1 MHTDAKS
8 LKDHGDKLFGK
19 RGALMSL
26 WQNIAEEFYIER
38 ADFTSGR
45 PATNVFGDH
54 NTTSYPMMA
63 RRDLAN
69 TFSSMLRPTDKQWFF
84 LRAVQDWRESDNAL
98 KWMEYAT
105 DVQRRAMYDSDSNF
119 VRSTKEADN
128 DFATFGQCVI
138 SVELN
143 RRKQALL
150 YRTWHL
156 RDVAWCEGAEG
167 KVEQIH
173 RNWQPEARVLRQ
185 LFKDIHPSVL
195 RLAEKEPYKEIK
207 CRHIIIPTEDY
218 QSGDIKKKY
227 KTPYISMHLDVEHN
241 HVMEEVGVTNKMYVI
256 PRWQT
261 VAGSQYAFSPATIA
275 ALQDAR
281 LIQEMTLTLLEAGQ
295 KAVDPPMLAVQE
307 AIRSDISLYAGGIT
321 WTDSEY
327 DERLGEVLRP
337 LTQDMGGIP
346 LGIEMQ
352 RDVRAQI
359 AEAFFLNKIGLP
371 PVKGDMTAFEVGQRV
386 AEYIRNALPLFEPME
401 VEYNGG
407 LCEMTFD
414 ILLQNGAFGAV
425 DSIPDEL
432 RGADMRF
439 KFESPLAAAQ
449 EHQKSQKFLET
460 KAMVLEATQL
470 DPNSRHIFDVQ
481 AALRDVL
488 SAGVSPATWMRQ
500 QEEIDAAVEAEAQ
513 QQQAQQMMM
522 DVAQGG
528 MAAEQIG
535 KAGKALQ
542 EGLGGVM

>member
-1 MHTDAKS
+1 MHKDAKS
-8 LKDHGDKLFGK
+8 LKDHGDKLFSK
-19 RGALMSL
+19 RSSLLSL

-45 PATNVFGDH
+45 SMTSVFGDH
-54 NTTSYPMMA
+54 NTTSYPMIA

-69 TFSSMLRPTDKQWFF
+69 TFSSMLRPTDKQWFY
-84 LRAVQDWRESDNAL
+84 LRAVQDWRESDTAL

-105 DVQRRAMYDSDSNF
+105 DVQQRAMYDSDSNF
-119 VRSTKEADN
+119 VRATKEADN
-128 DFATFGQCVI
+128 DFATFGQCAI

-167 KVEQIH
+167 KVETIH
-173 RNWQPEARVLRQ
+173 RNWKPEARILQQ
-185 LFKDIHPSVL
+185 LFKNIHPSVL
-195 RLAEKEPYKEIK
+195 RCAEKEPYKEINS
-207 CRHIIIPTEDY
+207 RHIVIPTEDY
-218 QSGDIKKKY
+218 QSGDIKKKH
-227 KTPYISMHLDVEHN
+227 KTPYISFHMDIENN
-241 HVMEEVGVTNKMYVI
+241 HIMEEVGVTNKMYVI

-407 LCEMTFD
+407 ICEMTFD
-414 ILLQNGAFGAV
+414 ILLQNGAFGAI

-439 KFESPLAAAQ
+439 KFESPLAAAK

-460 KAMVLEATQL
+460 KAMVLEASQL
-470 DPNSRHIFDVQ
+470 DPNARHIFDVQ
-481 AALRDVL
+481 FALRDVL
-488 SAGVSPATWMRQ
+488 SAGVSPATWVKS
-500 QEEIDAAVEAEAQ
+500 QEDIDAAMEAEAQ
-513 QQQAQQMMM
+513 QQQTQQMMM